1 MKLIS
6 VKILGDD
13 FRSLSANKLYNFN
26 YSFRDDRL
34 STKVF
39 AGLNGSGKSNFLELF
54 SEIFYY
60 LEICQLS
67 TVSKAEKSNKNFG
80 FEIEYYL
87 PKTEQI
93 IKDLFSEDFRE
104 VVEEYIKSN
113 LPLTKYSREEFE
125 KQYYRDIDKLEQ
137 FEFEKTTNQ
146 LLKNDHIHVRITKL
160 LDTEPEYC
168 LIRQDEEKSTRL
180 VKSRTSA
187 ILPTKVIA
195 YTSGQNEL
203 LSNPYYKLKYHYFKE
218 FSKQEVSKEINL
230 AENHRLFFLDYST
243 NFSIFV
249 ANMLLGDKGKLSYL
263 KKVLNVNYLQAF
275 RITINMVDVYKK
287 AIPVSDALIRNITKL
302 KLCTTTWIEKK
313 IGKEHLLILDYLVT
327 SATKEAFE
335 FHFTN
340 AFNLFKVFYEL
351 EIMNLFLVGKDS
363 RNLMLRVHKT
373 YNFSDELPKPD
384 PSRLVFRIEKIWI
397 NKTVDEKEK
406 KTRNIYYKALSDGEH
421 QFNEVI
427 GIVLMMEQE
436 GCLFLMDE
444 PDTHFNPMWRAKLV
458 KLLNFVAAT
467 KFEEREKYL
476 LDKKG
481 EMQLDENKEPLKE
494 KYFFPTEVR
503 NQEIIMTTHSPFV
516 MSDSQTEDVYKFEKI
531 ENIVHYDNPKSI
543 ETYGASIGLLLKEIF
558 NREISI
564 SDLAN
569 YDIEVLRTA
578 FLKLTNKEDIIEKIE
593 QTKAMLVDFGESIE
607 KFDFYSFLWEIE
619 KETRAKE

>member
-13 FRSLSANKLYNFN
+13 FRSLSANKLYKFN
-26 YSFRDDRL
+26 YSFRDERL

-60 LEICQLS
+60 LEIFHLT
-67 TVSKAEKSNKNFG
+67 TVSKAEKRNKNFG
-80 FEIEYYL
+80 FEIEYFL
-87 PKTEQI
+87 PM
-93 IKDLFSEDFRE
+93 SEVDRE
-104 VVEEYIKSN
+104 MLYGEPVA
-113 LPLTKYSREEFE
+113 
-125 KQYYRDIDKLEQ
+125 DKFLQ
-137 FEFEKTTNQ
+137 
-146 LLKNDHIHVRITKL
+146 VRITKNL
-160 LDTEPEYC
+160 
-168 LIRQDEEKSTRL
+168 DEEPQFSIKKEAEESYTKRVDKFTQL
-180 VKSRTSA
+180 L
-187 ILPTKVIA
+187 LPTKVIA

-218 FSKQEVSKEINL
+218 FSKQEAPKEIEL

-249 ANMLLGDKGKLSYL
+249 ANMLLGDAQKLSYL
-263 KKVLNVNYLQAF
+263 KKVLNVNHLQAF

-287 AIPVSDALIRNITKL
+287 AIPVSDALIKNINKL

-313 IGKEHLLILDYLVT
+313 IGKEHLLVLDYLVT

-351 EIMNLFLVGKDS
+351 EIMNLFLVGKDA

-397 NKTVDEKEK
+397 NKTVDEKEN

-427 GIVLMMEQE
+427 GTVLMMEQE

-467 KFEEREKYL
+467 KFEEREKYV

-481 EMQLDENKEPLKE
+481 EIQLDESKEPIKE
-494 KYFFPTEVR
+494 KYLFPTEVR
-503 NQEIIMTTHSPFV
+503 NQEIIITTHSPFV
-516 MSDSQTEDVYKFEKI
+516 ISDSQTEDVYKFEKI
-531 ENIVHYDNPKSI
+531 ENIVHYDNPKNI

-558 NREISI
+558 SREISI

-569 YDIEVLRTA
+569 YDIEVLRNA
-578 FLKLTNKEDIIEKIE
+578 FLKLTNKDDIIEKIE

-607 KFDFYSFLWEIE
+607 KFDLYSFLREIE
-619 KETRAKE
+619 KETQAKK